1 MNKRILQQENRKIA
15 SLQIL
20 RKGNYMS
27 SLFFS
32 FFSSSWHLQPKYKQ
46 QNCQNGN
53 YQVVGKKNYATLDN
67 HQAV

>member
-20 RKGNYMS
+20 RKENYMS
-27 SLFFS
+27 SFFLF
-32 FFSSSWHLQPKYKQ
+32 FFSSSWNLQPKYKQ
-46 QNCQNGN
+46 QNRQNGN
-53 YQVVGKKNYATLDN
+53 YQVAGKKNYATVDN